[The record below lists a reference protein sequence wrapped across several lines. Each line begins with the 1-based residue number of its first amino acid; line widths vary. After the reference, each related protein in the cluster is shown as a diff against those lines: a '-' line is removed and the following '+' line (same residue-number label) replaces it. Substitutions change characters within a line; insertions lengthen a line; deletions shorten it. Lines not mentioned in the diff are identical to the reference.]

1 MRKILI
7 AVILL
12 LAGNLYAAPTNV
24 SVTITVSTNILVTS
38 DIEQSGNC
46 QWCGQYLRESATNR
60 WRHVYAERVKT
71 IVYDIGDG
79 AITNI
84 WTRVLIDNT
93 NLQNK
98 VWQNVP

>member
-12 LAGNLYAAPTNV
+12 LVGNLYAAPTNV
-24 SVTITVSTNILVTS
+24 SLTITVSTNIAVTT

-93 NLQNK
+93 NLQEK
-98 VWQNVP
+98 VWRNLP

>member
-1 MRKILI
+1 MRKMLISAILF
-7 AVILL
+7 
-12 LAGNLYAAPTNV
+12 LAGSLYAAPTNV
-24 SVTITVSTNILVTS
+24 SVTITVSTNIVVRT

-71 IVYDIGDG
+71 IVYDLGDG
-79 AITNI
+79 EITNV
-84 WTRVLIDNT
+84 WTKVLIDNT